1 MEQRL
6 EGLDSCGET
15 EREEEDEGGE
25 GAHHLHPLPA
35 EGVDEALLPLPSGD
49 AGHDEGEAV
58 VDVLVDQDQQG
69 DAVGQLG
76 KDKLGHGDD
85 DGEDHDE
92 DELGAGDVPG
102 Y

>member
-6 EGLDSCGET
+6 ERLHGCGET

-35 EGVDEALLPLPSGD
+35 EGVEEALLPLPPGD

-76 KDKLGHGDD
+76 QD
-85 DGEDHDE
+85 
-92 DELGAGDVPG
+92 
-102 Y
+102 